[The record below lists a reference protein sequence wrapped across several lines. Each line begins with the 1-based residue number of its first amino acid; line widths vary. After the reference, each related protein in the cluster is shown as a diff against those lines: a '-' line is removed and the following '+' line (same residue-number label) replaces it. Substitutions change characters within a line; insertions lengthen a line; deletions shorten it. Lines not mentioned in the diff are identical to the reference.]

1 MAIAIIESV
10 GTDRCLIK
18 GGEVTEG
25 VRVKFE
31 DGSVSGFLSWPA
43 LRKLVTARAQ
53 AVKPDAP
60 VIEGQQHQG

>member
-18 GGEVTEG
+18 GEQTEG
-25 VRVKFE
+25 VRVRFE
-31 DGSVSGFLSWPA
+31 DASVNGFVSWAA

-60 VIEGQQHQG
+60 VIEGQQHP